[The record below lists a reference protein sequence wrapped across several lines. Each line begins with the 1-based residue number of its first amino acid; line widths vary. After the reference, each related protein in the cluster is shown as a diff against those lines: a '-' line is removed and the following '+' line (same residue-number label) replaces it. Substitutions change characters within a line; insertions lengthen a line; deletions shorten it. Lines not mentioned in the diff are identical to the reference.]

1 VVVQVVVAVDD
12 KVLLAVSVVLHQH
25 LTVFLVL
32 AVYQAVL
39 VVIALASDWLVAVA
53 VVALEY
59 NQLVQMELRV
69 VEQLAAMVALAVT
82 VVVAVLVAHKA
93 VLVQAVLL
101 IP

>member
-1 VVVQVVVAVDD
+1 V
-12 KVLLAVSVVLHQH
+12 
-25 LTVFLVL
+25 
-32 AVYQAVL
+32 AVL

-69 VEQLAAMVALAVT
+69 VEQPAVMAALALA